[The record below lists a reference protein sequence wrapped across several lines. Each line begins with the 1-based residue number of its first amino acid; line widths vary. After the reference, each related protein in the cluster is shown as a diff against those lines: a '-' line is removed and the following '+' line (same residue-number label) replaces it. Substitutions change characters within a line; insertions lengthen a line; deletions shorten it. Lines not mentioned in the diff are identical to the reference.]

1 MKKKQKKEML
11 NECLSD
17 KGTGLNFTSNFLDL
31 KKNRSEHLSTRSVSG
46 IWKPFKKSA
55 DIYNQISWKYTHAGL
70 LNNT

>member
-17 KGTGLNFTSNFLDL
+17 KGTAKLYIQFFRL
-31 KKNRSEHLSTRSVSG
+31 KKKQ
-46 IWKPFKKSA
+46 IWTFKYK
-55 DIYNQISWKYTHAGL
+55 IYIRDFEAVQKNLQTCIIRTWKYTHAGL